1 MERFPFK
8 KTYCPHSEKKVS
20 ATQCIPGTCTLTSCW
35 QQGGVEEK
43 MSVAE
48 QKGTS
53 EASDF
58 MV

>member
-1 MERFPFK
+1 MWDGFNLRRLTVYIQK
-8 KTYCPHSEKKVS
+8 RRVS
-20 ATQCIPGTCTLTSCW
+20 TTQCNPVTGKLTSCW
-35 QQGGVEEK
+35 QQGEK

-48 QKGTS
+48 WKGTS